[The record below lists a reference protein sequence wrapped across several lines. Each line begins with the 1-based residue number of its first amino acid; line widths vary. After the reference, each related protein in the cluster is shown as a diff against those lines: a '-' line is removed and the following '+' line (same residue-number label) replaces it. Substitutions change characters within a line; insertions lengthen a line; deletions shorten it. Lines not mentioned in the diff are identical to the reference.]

1 MNNSR
6 IYIIAEA
13 GVNHNGNFKLAKEMI
28 SAAKKAGADAVKFQ
42 TFKSSKLVS
51 SYAAKAE
58 YQLKNTISKETQLEM
73 LEKLELSYE
82 QFVQLQNYSKELEM
96 DFLSTPF
103 DEDSIDF
110 LSTLHMPY
118 WKIPSGEI
126 TNKPYL
132 IKLAKTKFPIIIST
146 GMSSMNEIE
155 DAILV
160 FKDYN
165 RKDIILLHCN
175 TEYPTPFQDVNLN
188 AIKSLRD
195 KFHVRVGYSD
205 HTQGIEIPIAAAA
218 LGAVVIEKHFTL
230 DKNLSGPDHKASL
243 EPTELTNMVMAIRH
257 IEVALGDGVKKPS
270 TSEKKNMV
278 IARKSIVAGR
288 DIKKGELLSEENI
301 TTKRPGDGISP
312 MNWFDIIGTTAKR
325 DFLKDEKIE
334 R

>member
-28 SAAKKAGADAVKFQ
+28 SVAKKAGADAVKFQ

-132 IKLAKTKFPIIIST
+132 IKLAKTKRPIIIST

-165 RKDIILLHCN
+165 RNDIILLHCN

-218 LGAVVIEKHFTL
+218 LGAIVIEKHFTL

-243 EPTELTNMVMAIRH
+243 EPTELTNMVIAIRH
-257 IEVALGDGVKKPS
+257 IEAAMGDGVKKPS
-270 TSEKKNMV
+270 ASEKKNMV

-288 DIKKGELLSEENI
+288 NIKKGELLSEENI